1 MSVEENI
8 LLMRRWFQEVWNE
21 ERTKTIYDLLAENA
35 TEARLRIISEW
46 LTRLEPNVS
55 LGFPISAFLVSLNPN
70 STPGTSQ
77 GVAAHWDG

>member
-35 TEARLRIISEW
+35 IGVGQDQPGALLFLRRRQSQ
-46 LTRLEPNVS
+46 RSRS
-55 LGFPISAFLVSLNPN
+55 LSRI
-70 STPGTSQ
+70 
-77 GVAAHWDG
+77 DI